1 MQATMA
7 FRTICFLSLSIMLAS
22 ELVSGF
28 TGPMTPFVRTA
39 IGRHLLGRSTLTGL
53 FYSNRDGNDKRRRRD
68 GDFDMDTLRRRLDQ
82 LRVRDLEQGFQRP
95 PNPNLTATEFIRSC
109 LDGLL
114 TNDEPLPDSGL
125 RLLLRASTKSW
136 RTQIHRSVGAPLSA
150 DEEMVVS
157 ALGEAIGRS
166 SNQFAILVG
175 EGEAYTAN
183 FPMEPLDYA
192 DETCWV
198 ECQLRSTM
206 DDKLLVTT
214 GWQLHKE
221 NGAWM
226 VENIDWQ
233 DFREMFRPGIGREE
247 WMRICG

>member
-1 MQATMA
+1 MA
-7 FRTICFLSLSIMLAS
+7 FRTLSFLSLSTVLAS
-22 ELVSGF
+22 CELVSCF
-28 TGPMTPFVRTA
+28 TGPMTSTVPTTA
-39 IGRHLLGRSTLTGL
+39 IGRHPLGRSTLTGL
-53 FYSNRDGNDKRRRRD
+53 FYSDRDGNDKRSRD
-68 GDFDMDTLRRRLDQ
+68 GDFDMDTLRWRLDQ
-82 LRVRDLEQGFQRP
+82 LRIRDLEQGFQRP
-95 PNPNLTATEFIRSC
+95 PNPNLTATDFIRSC
-109 LDGLL
+109 LDGLWA
-114 TNDEPLPDSGL
+114 NDEPLPDSGV

-136 RTQIHRSVGAPLSA
+136 RNQIRRSVGAPLSA

-166 SNQFAILVG
+166 NNQFAILVG
-175 EGEAYTAN
+175 EGEAYMAT

-192 DETCWV
+192 DGTCWV
-198 ECQLRSTM
+198 ECQLRSTT

-221 NGAWM
+221 HGAWM

-233 DFREMFRPGIGREE
+233 DFRERFRPGIGREE

>member
-1 MQATMA
+1 MQATMV
-7 FRTICFLSLSIMLAS
+7 FRTISFLSLSIIMAS
-22 ELVSGF
+22 EVVSCF
-28 TGPMTPFVRTA
+28 TGPMTTTISSA
-39 IGRHLLGRSTLTGL
+39 IGRHSLGRRTRTGL
-53 FYSNRDGNDKRRRRD
+53 FYSDRDGNDKRSRD
-68 GDFDMDTLRRRLDQ
+68 GDFDMDTLRWRLDQ

-95 PNPNLTATEFIRSC
+95 PNPNLTATDFIRSC
-109 LDGLL
+109 LDGLWA
-114 TNDEPLPDSGL
+114 NDEPHPDSGL

-136 RTQIHRSVGAPLSA
+136 RNQIRRSVGAPLSA

-166 SNQFAILVG
+166 NNQFAILVG
-175 EGEAYTAN
+175 EGETYTVH

-192 DETCWV
+192 DGTCWV
-198 ECQLRSTM
+198 ECQLRSTI
-206 DDKLLVTT
+206 DDRLLVTT

-226 VENIDWQ
+226 VETIDWQ
-233 DFREMFRPGIGREE
+233 DFRERFRPGIGREE